1 MINKVK
7 VTVMSIAL
15 LGFSVVSA
23 SALTLPSGS
32 VITEDGD
39 VVQASQ
45 SPTTQKVV
53 EVQGYA
59 IVGQSIVVGGVEK
72 GFHQLTLEEAQA
84 VIRSELNPELQEAFE
99 GMDADTI
106 AAVKDALE
114 SGDVTID
121 QLNRA
126 TEAFGANCVDPSNP
140 CGLSEADLAG
150 AGVIE

>member
-1 MINKVK
+1 MNKLK
-7 VTVMSIAL
+7 VTAISIAV

-32 VITEDGD
+32 VITADGE
-39 VVQASQ
+39 VVQASE

-53 EVQGYA
+53 ELNGYA
-59 IVGQSIVVGGVEK
+59 IVGQTIVVGGVEK

-126 TEAFGANCVDPSNP
+126 TEAFGADCVDPSNP
-140 CGLSEADLAG
+140 CGLTEEDLAA
-150 AGVIE
+150 AGVTE

>member
-1 MINKVK
+1 MSKFC
-7 VTVMSIAL
+7 VTAL
-15 LGFSVVSA
+15 SVAILGVSMVSA

-32 VITEDGD
+32 VITDEGE
-39 VVQASQ
+39 VVQASE

-53 EVQGYA
+53 ELQGYA
-59 IVGQSIVVGGVEK
+59 IVGQNIVVGGVEK

-99 GMDADTI
+99 GMDAETI
-106 AAVKDALE
+106 ASVKDALE

-126 TEAFGANCVDPSNP
+126 TEAFGADCVDPSNP
-140 CGLSEADLAG
+140 CGLTEDDLSG
-150 AGVIE
+150 AGVL

>member
-1 MINKVK
+1 MSKFC
-7 VTVMSIAL
+7 VTAL
-15 LGFSVVSA
+15 SVAILGVSMVSA

-32 VITEDGD
+32 VITDEGE
-39 VVQASQ
+39 VVQASE

-53 EVQGYA
+53 ELQGYA
-59 IVGQSIVVGGVEK
+59 IVGQNIVVGGVEK

-99 GMDADTI
+99 GMDAETI
-106 AAVKDALE
+106 ASVKDALE

-126 TEAFGANCVDPSNP
+126 TEAFGADCVDPSNP
-140 CGLSEADLAG
+140 CGLTEDDLSA
-150 AGVIE
+150 AGVL

>member
-1 MINKVK
+1 MSKFC
-7 VTVMSIAL
+7 VTAL
-15 LGFSVVSA
+15 SVAILGVSMVSA

-32 VITEDGD
+32 VITDEGE
-39 VVQASQ
+39 VVQASE

-53 EVQGYA
+53 ELQGYA
-59 IVGQSIVVGGVEK
+59 IVGQNIVVGGVEK

-99 GMDADTI
+99 GMDAETI
-106 AAVKDALE
+106 ASVKDALE

-126 TEAFGANCVDPSNP
+126 TEAFGADCVDPSNP
-140 CGLSEADLAG
+140 CGLTEDDLAG
-150 AGVIE
+150 AGITG

>member
-1 MINKVK
+1 MSKFC
-7 VTVMSIAL
+7 VTAL
-15 LGFSVVSA
+15 SVAILGVSMVSA

-32 VITEDGD
+32 VITDEGE
-39 VVQASQ
+39 VVQASE

-53 EVQGYA
+53 ELQGYA
-59 IVGQSIVVGGVEK
+59 IVGQNIVVGGVEK

-99 GMDADTI
+99 GMDAETI
-106 AAVKDALE
+106 ASVKDALE

-126 TEAFGANCVDPSNP
+126 TEAFGADCVDPSNP
-140 CGLSEADLAG
+140 CGLTEDDLSG
-150 AGVIE
+150 AGVI

>member
-1 MINKVK
+1 MSKFC
-7 VTVMSIAL
+7 VTAL
-15 LGFSVVSA
+15 SVAILGVSMVSA

-32 VITEDGD
+32 VITDEGE
-39 VVQASQ
+39 VVQASE

-53 EVQGYA
+53 ELQGYA
-59 IVGQSIVVGGVEK
+59 IVGQNIVVGGVEK

-99 GMDADTI
+99 GMDAETI
-106 AAVKDALE
+106 ASVKDALE

-126 TEAFGANCVDPSNP
+126 TEAFGADCVDPSNP
-140 CGLSEADLAG
+140 CGLTEDDLSG
-150 AGVIE
+150 AGITG